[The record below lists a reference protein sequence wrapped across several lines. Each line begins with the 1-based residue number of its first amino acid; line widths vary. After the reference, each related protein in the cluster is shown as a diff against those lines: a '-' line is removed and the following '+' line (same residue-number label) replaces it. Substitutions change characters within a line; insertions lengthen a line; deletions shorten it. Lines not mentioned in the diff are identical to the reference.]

1 MAHRARPSALRAY
14 LSQLLL
20 LLVFV
25 VSSGWRLTDTYSHLL
40 SVDFPPCCHCSNFF
54 LHHLLWK
61 IKAHIRKVWHLE
73 KIEEKYLLYF
83 ESSHKE
89 LHHYA

>member
-40 SVDFPPCCHCSNFF
+40 SVDFPHAVIVQIFF
-54 LHHLLWK
+54 F
-61 IKAHIRKVWHLE
+61 IICYGR
-73 KIEEKYLLYF
+73 
-83 ESSHKE
+83 
-89 LHHYA
+89 